1 VLLAATFT
9 QEERMR
15 EQQRGQRH
23 GSVARRWVRHNVLT
37 TVLIS
42 GLLCSVLL
50 HLLTLGALVRVR
62 QSVSRQLD
70 NSADHLA
77 QVRLQEVRYDVPIDL
92 LVPLDTTIAISETVT
107 VPISVAVPITQTIHL
122 PIQLA
127 LPIEQT
133 MRLPITTPI
142 RRFAVPVRL
151 AMTVP
156 VSTTIEVPLA
166 TTVPVSTT
174 VEVPI
179 RRDVPIQ
186 AEIPIDTVLPVELN
200 LNDAPSG
207 DLLEHLEATLR
218 ELQNTLNE

>member
-1 VLLAATFT
+1 ML
-9 QEERMR
+9 
-15 EQQRGQRH
+15 EQQREQRH
-23 GSVARRWVRHNVLT
+23 GSVARRWVRQHVLT

-42 GLLCSVLL
+42 VLLCSVLL

-62 QSVSRQLD
+62 QNVSRQLD
-70 NSADHLA
+70 RSADQLA
-77 QVRLQEVRYDVPIDL
+77 QLRLHEVQYDVPVEHV
-92 LVPLDTTIAISETVT
+92 VPLDTTIAISETVT
-107 VPISVAVPITQTIHL
+107 VPVSLTVPITQTIRL

-133 MRLPITTPI
+133 IRLPITTPI
-142 RRFAVPVRL
+142 RRFEVPIPL
-151 AMTVP
+151 DMTVP
-156 VSTTIEVPLA
+156 VSATIEVPLA

-174 VEVPI
+174 VKVPL

-186 AEIPIDTVLPVELN
+186 AEIPIDTVIPVKLN

-207 DLLEHLEATLR
+207 ELLKRLEATLR